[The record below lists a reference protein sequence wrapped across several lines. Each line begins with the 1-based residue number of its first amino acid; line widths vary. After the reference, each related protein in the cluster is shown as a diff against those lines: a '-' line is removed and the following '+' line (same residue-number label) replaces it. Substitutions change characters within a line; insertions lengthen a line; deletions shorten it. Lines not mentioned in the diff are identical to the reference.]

1 MSKWKHPYVIK
12 VVPTT
17 TGACYH
23 LMSLMYGRINPPRD
37 LNLIFAKHYRSID
50 SFDTLEEA
58 MIAKHKAYAR
68 LEK

>member
-12 VVPTT
+12 VVLTT
-17 TGACYH
+17 TGAYYH
-23 LMSLMYGRINPPRD
+23 LMALMNGRINPPTD
-37 LNLIFAKHYRSID
+37 PNPIVAKHYCSID
-50 SFDTLEEA
+50 SFDTLEQA